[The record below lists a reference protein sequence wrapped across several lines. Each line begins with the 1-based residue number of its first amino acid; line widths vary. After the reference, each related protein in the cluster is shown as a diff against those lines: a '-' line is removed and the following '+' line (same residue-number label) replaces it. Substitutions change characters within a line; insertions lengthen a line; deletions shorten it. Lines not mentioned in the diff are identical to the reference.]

1 MKRLLLPLLVV
12 LALFLLALP
21 SAAASPE
28 EDLSSLWELLPSLSG
43 DRLPKDPH
51 DAAALSEALG
61 LRHLLSVMLE
71 GARGATPAL
80 LLSLCLLAGV
90 TVLFSLL
97 SVMGEGLGGGVIRL
111 SETLLGV
118 MLLLLLYERT
128 LPCFLRAASYLE
140 DLSALSELA
149 APLMGGLY
157 LAGGNAAVA
166 AANGGAMAALSL
178 LLEYLTGA
186 ALLPLLRIMLG
197 FLLVSALGQVHT
209 EGVTRTLRSLYITVL
224 GIFSL
229 LISASLALGTSLGS
243 ARDSLT
249 LRSLRFAVGQM
260 LPVVGGTV
268 SGSLG
273 AAMASLSLIR
283 GTAGIGMA
291 VAVLLPL
298 LPIVAELFLV
308 RASLSLLA
316 SFGEMLGAATPAR
329 LFRSYRALLD
339 LVLAAVAM
347 AGLLFIFLGATL
359 SRCAPAVGV

>member
-1 MKRLLLPLLVV
+1 
-12 LALFLLALP
+12 
-21 SAAASPE
+21 
-28 EDLSSLWELLPSLSG
+28 
-43 DRLPKDPH
+43 
-51 DAAALSEALG
+51 
-61 LRHLLSVMLE
+61 
-71 GARGATPAL
+71 
-80 LLSLCLLAGV
+80 
-90 TVLFSLL
+90 
-97 SVMGEGLGGGVIRL
+97 
-111 SETLLGV
+111 
-118 MLLLLLYERT
+118 
-128 LPCFLRAASYLE
+128 
-140 DLSALSELA
+140 
-149 APLMGGLY
+149 
-157 LAGGNAAVA
+157 
-166 AANGGAMAALSL
+166 
-178 LLEYLTGA
+178 
-186 ALLPLLRIMLG
+186 MLG

-316 SFGEMLGAATPAR
+316 SFGEMLGVATPAR